1 MCGRPLKQ
9 CSSDRPSLI
18 SIIVV
23 AIVILVALVVIA
35 AVIFILCR
43 RSKFSF
49 SSIEAPRPSSTEK
62 KARHVPAEQIN
73 MSAQPSPERSTNG
86 STSGGK
92 KADSLKLNFVREDRQ
107 RFDMQDLLK
116 ASAEIL
122 GSGCFGSS
130 YKAALLS
137 GPVMVVKRFKQMNNV
152 GREEFQEHMRR
163 LGRLRHANVL
173 PLVAYYYKK
182 EEKLL
187 VSDYIQKGSLAVQLH
202 GTYQRN

>member
-1 MCGRPLKQ
+1 MKS
-9 CSSDRPSLI
+9 CSSDKASLI

-23 AIVILVALVVIA
+23 VIVIIVALVAIA

-43 RSKFSF
+43 RSKTSF
-49 SSIEAPRPSSTEK
+49 SSIEAPQPSSTQK
-62 KARHVPAEQIN
+62 KARQVPEQN
-73 MSAQPSPERSTNG
+73 NKATQPSPDRSTNG
-86 STSGGK
+86 STGK
-92 KADSLKLNFVREDRQ
+92 KGDSLKLNFVRDDRQ

-137 GPVMVVKRFKQMNNV
+137 GPVMVVKRYKQMNNV

-187 VSDYIQKGSLAVQLH
+187 VSDYIKKGSLAVQLH
-202 GTYQRN
+202 GTYLI